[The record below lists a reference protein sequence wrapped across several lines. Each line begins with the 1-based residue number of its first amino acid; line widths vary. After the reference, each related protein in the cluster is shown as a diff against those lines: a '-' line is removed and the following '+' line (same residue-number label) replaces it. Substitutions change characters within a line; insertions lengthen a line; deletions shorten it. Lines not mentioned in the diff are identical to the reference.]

1 MARRP
6 AESLMAAT
14 PEERLY
20 ADCRTLGIAHE
31 VFEHE
36 AVFTVEESRAIKTD
50 IACLHTKNLFL
61 KDAGGAFFLLTVPA
75 EARIDLKRVHPI
87 LHCRR
92 LSFGKAE
99 AMEELIGVT
108 PGSVTPLAMINAE
121 PGTITLVLDQSLAVD
136 APVGVHPLRNTATV
150 TLNGTD
156 ILGLARHWGHEPQI
170 ADLPKL

>member
-1 MARRP
+1 
-6 AESLMAAT
+6 MAAD
-14 PEERLY
+14 PEEKLY
-20 ADCRTLGIAHE
+20 ADCRTLGIAHQ

-50 IACLHTKNLFL
+50 IDCLHTKNLFL

-99 AMEELIGVT
+99 AMT
-108 PGSVTPLAMINAE
+108 PALGEAIDV
-121 PGTITLVLDQSLAVD
+121 
-136 APVGVHPLRNTATV
+136 VHHRCPNPNYSDT
-150 TLNGTD
+150 
-156 ILGLARHWGHEPQI
+156 HSQYMPM
-170 ADLPKL
+170 